1 MIRTSSPFDLMH
13 LGFETARLGMEA
25 QSVIGLR
32 TLGMAGLWNTPFD
45 ENHRMVAEKQDAF
58 MKAGREAI
66 EDMVSGQDPVA
77 TARRAVATFDET
89 TSENRQRLSACGP
102 RG

>member
-1 MIRTSSPFDLMH
+1 MARMSTPLDLMT
-13 LGFETARLGMEA
+13 LGFEAARLGVEA

-45 ENHRMVAEKQDAF
+45 ENYRMVVEKQGTF
-58 MKAGREAI
+58 LKAGCEAV

-77 TARRAVATFDET
+77 TARRAVATLDVA
-89 TSENRQRLSACGP
+89 TSENRQRLTARGP